1 MCYSTDGVCGKL
13 KNNGRSI
20 ALNSVV
26 PVVESVLSFIA
37 VKHINYLIAL
47 NELTSPLHR

>member
-37 VKHINYLIAL
+37 VKHISNQK
-47 NELTSPLHR
+47 ELTSPLHR